1 MRIAKHLICC
11 LASLILFANASFA
24 QSESKNIR
32 GTVSDQVGKAIVG
45 STVLCACSNDAAT
58 VQDVTCTGK
67 GDFLFS
73 DLLFACEQYVLIAT
87 ANGFQNDT
95 IYINQEEPGTS
106 IRFLLHPILIPLKEA
121 RVAEDAELSIGAM
134 NSLQAGGLYR
144 GIKSAVLQPEKSLGL
159 GGETQARNIFI
170 GIPSANI
177 WESDAAG
184 LQLGI
189 GVRGLSPNRSAHIS
203 IRQGNHPIAA
213 DPLGYPEAY
222 YTPPLNM
229 VKDIRLTTGATAL
242 QYGSQLGGMMNFRL
256 RSGDWETP

>member
-95 IYINQEEPGTS
+95 IYIN
-106 IRFLLHPILIPLKEA
+106 
-121 RVAEDAELSIGAM
+121 
-134 NSLQAGGLYR
+134 
-144 GIKSAVLQPEKSLGL
+144 
-159 GGETQARNIFI
+159 
-170 GIPSANI
+170 
-177 WESDAAG
+177 
-184 LQLGI
+184 
-189 GVRGLSPNRSAHIS
+189 
-203 IRQGNHPIAA
+203 
-213 DPLGYPEAY
+213 
-222 YTPPLNM
+222 
-229 VKDIRLTTGATAL
+229 
-242 QYGSQLGGMMNFRL
+242 
-256 RSGDWETP
+256 